1 MHDGIESL
9 SLTQAIAYEF
19 KLDLRTENIFL
30 SLLFTFVS
38 ANLAVTAGSARTSV
52 NK

>member
-1 MHDGIESL
+1 MNS
-9 SLTQAIAYEF
+9 
-19 KLDLRTENIFL
+19 LDLQTENIFL

-52 NK
+52 NILKNVYGSCEGSGWL